1 MVIKISTLLELTI
14 EGLPPTVN
22 QMYRTA
28 RTGAR
33 YKRPEVQEWQDGVA
47 AVMRRMWQSKPPYTG
62 DVGVKILFTVNNK
75 KRWDIDNRLKALL
88 DCLQSARVIQDDS
101 QISGIQAGKTLTAD
115 TSSTYIEVHQYEY
128 PTKDKR

>member
-1 MVIKISTLLELTI
+1 MEVSKISTLLELTI

-33 YKRPEVQEWQDGVA
+33 YKRPDVQEWQDEVS
-47 AVMRRMWQSKPPYTG
+47 AVMRRTWQGKPPYTG
-62 DVGVKILFTVNNK
+62 VVGVTVLFTVNNK
-75 KRWDIDNRLKALL
+75 KRWDIDNRLKALF
-88 DCLQSARVIQDDS
+88 DCLQAARVIKDDA
-101 QISGIQAGKTLTAD
+101 QISGIQADKTLTGD

-128 PTKDKR
+128 R